1 MSIADM
7 RQSYGRR
14 TLDRTDLSD
23 DPIDQFAAWLDEA
36 VRAGMIEPNAAS
48 LATADARGRVS
59 VRMVLLKDVREAG
72 FVFFTNSQS
81 RKGLDLAEN
90 PSAALCFWWDRL
102 ERQVRI
108 EGEATP
114 ISREASAAYFA
125 KRPYG
130 SQLGAWASYQSQPIE
145 HRDVLEK
152 RYAELEARYGEGE
165 VPLPDFWGGY
175 LIDAAAIEFWQGRAG
190 RLHDR
195 FRYCREDATWTVE
208 RLSP

>member
-14 TLDRTDLSD
+14 ELDRADLSD
-23 DPIDQFAAWLDEA
+23 DPFTQFVAWLDEA
-36 VRAGMIEPNAAS
+36 VAAGMIEPNAAS
-48 LATADARGRVS
+48 LATADADGGVS
-59 VRMVLLKDVREAG
+59 ARMVLLKDVRTDG

-81 RKGLDLAEN
+81 RKGRDLAEN
-90 PSAALCFWWDRL
+90 RSAALCFWWDRL

-108 EGEATP
+108 EGDAAP

-125 KRPYG
+125 KRPYA

-145 HRDVLEK
+145 SRALLEERFAELQE
-152 RYAELEARYGEGE
+152 RYAEGE

-175 LIDAAAIEFWQGRAG
+175 RIEPASIEFWQGRAG

-195 FRYCREDATWTVE
+195 FVYRRDRDRWTIS